1 MQLHTPKRSIQKFKL
16 GDKVVWRGN
25 SSINFLIIKKIL
37 PGSVITSGVGP
48 SASTEYGPN
57 FYECEYVKDGA
68 TQEIRISE
76 KVLDFFE

>member
-1 MQLHTPKRSIQKFKL
+1 MQSHTPKMPILKFKS
-16 GDKVVWRGN
+16 GDKVVWQGN
-25 SSINFLIIKKIL
+25 SSINFLIIKRPIFGDVTTL
-37 PGSVITSGVGP
+37 GVGP
-48 SASTEYGPN
+48 SARTEYGPN